1 MQRKGVK
8 DPRTIGAY
16 HVTRIERE
24 LRKAA
29 TEEGVELP
37 PVGTFIENVA
47 SAPREVIEY
56 YSQLVGAPPVHIG
69 AGQFGYVQRNRLF
82 WGQIDGRPVGNG
94 TSRWYATEIE
104 DVQMDWTHYIQGQW
118 CPKAKRKFQ

>member
-1 MQRKGVK
+1 MPCQGNSELNSQRKGVK

-16 HVTRIERE
+16 HVSRIEKE
-24 LRKAA
+24 LREAA
-29 TEEGVELP
+29 RKEGVELP

-56 YSQLVGAPPVHIG
+56 YSRLVGVPPVHIG

-82 WGQIDGRPVGNG
+82 WGQIEGRHIGNDA
-94 TSRWYATEIE
+94 SRWYATEVE
-104 DVQMDWTHYIQGQW
+104 DIKMDWEHRIHGQ
-118 CPKAKRKFQ
+118 